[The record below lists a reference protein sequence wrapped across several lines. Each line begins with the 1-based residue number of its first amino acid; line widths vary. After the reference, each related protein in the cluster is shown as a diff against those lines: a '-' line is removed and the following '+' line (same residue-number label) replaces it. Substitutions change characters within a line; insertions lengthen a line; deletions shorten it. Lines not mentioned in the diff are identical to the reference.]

1 MKKITFKVSSNKDS
15 SVVSL
20 IKEVNKISCRIF
32 IDIENGFV
40 AVENVNDSM
49 IEDVIELVDNYYTIL
64 NVDIDNIFEEVTEES
79 AMPVATEAVAEVVEE
94 QKKAETDDVV
104 AEKQSKVLEP
114 QSEDDL
120 IIKKVKFKNEY
131 VENRINSFLKTAYWA
146 LYNRRA
152 TEKDIGNFILT
163 CMSEI
168 SMRYS
173 PKPIIEFAV
182 GDIVD
187 VNYGSHLSGEIQG
200 GHVSAIVCNILN
212 NNMAY
217 VVPLTKVRTDI
228 TSQSYL
234 FMDTPHDATYDNEFY
249 KGGTVLIDKG
259 KYVRT
264 ERFNSV
270 IGKTAPEFFKKMLYQ
285 LASTFDFTECLAETV
300 EDNRPF
306 FEGEIPDEV
315 VETPVETE
323 EIAYEAVETPVETEE
338 ATDEVVE
345 TPVEVEGATDE
356 VVKTP
361 AKEVVKSK
369 TTAKK
374 VGGEESA
381 LLEVVG
387 FAFDKLNSSK
397 KVEEQVEP
405 FLTDIGMTTTER
417 MVTQAFIV
425 ACDIKKI
432 NYENVILGLH
442 ETFPKVKEEIIKNV
456 LKEAFKN
463 WLNKYPTLAEKC
475 PRISLMA
482 VLKVFAKR
490 LA

>member
-1 MKKITFKVSSNKDS
+1 MKKLTFKVSSSKDS

-20 IKEVNKISCRIF
+20 IKDINKISCRIF
-32 IDIENGFV
+32 LDIENGFV
-40 AVENVNDSM
+40 VVENVNDSM
-49 IEDVIELVDNYYTIL
+49 IENVIDLVDNYYTIL
-64 NVDIDNIFEEVTEES
+64 NINIDNTFKELTEES
-79 AMPVATEAVAEVVEE
+79 TIPVTTEAVDEAVEE
-94 QKKAETDDVV
+94 PQKSEMDDVV
-104 AEKQSKVLEP
+104 VEKQPKILEP

-120 IIKKVKFKNEY
+120 IIKKVEFESEY
-131 VENRINSFLKTAYWA
+131 VETHINNFLKTAYWA

-152 TEKDIGNFILT
+152 TEKDIGNYIFT

-173 PKPIIEFAV
+173 PKPIIEFSL

-187 VNYGSHLSGEIQG
+187 VNYGSHLPGEIQG
-200 GHVSAIVCNILN
+200 GHVNAIVCNILN
-212 NNMAY
+212 KDMAY
-217 VVPLTKVRTDI
+217 IVPITKVRTDI
-228 TSQSYL
+228 TSRSYL
-234 FMDTPHDATYDNEFY
+234 LMDIPHDATYDNEFY
-249 KGGTVLIDKG
+249 RGGTILIDKG
-259 KYVRT
+259 KYVRA

-270 IGKTAPEFFKKMLYQ
+270 VGKTTPTFFEKLLYQ
-285 LASTFDFTECLAETV
+285 LASTFDFTEDLSETV
-300 EDNRPF
+300 EDSRPLF
-306 FEGEIPDEV
+306 PGEIPDEIV
-315 VETPVETE
+315 DTPVETE
-323 EIAYEAVETPVETEE
+323 ETAEEVAETPVKKS
-338 ATDEVVE
+338 TD
-345 TPVEVEGATDE
+345 
-356 VVKTP
+356 K
-361 AKEVVKSK
+361 VVKSPAEEMVKPK

-374 VGGEESA
+374 VTGEESV
-381 LLEVVG
+381 LLEVIG
-387 FAFDKLNSSK
+387 FALDKLDSSK

-490 LA
+490 FA